1 MKETRC
7 GSAFGLVPGRDTC
20 GERPTATRPLDGLRI
35 LLAEDDPDSLEA
47 LAELLEINGAEVRR
61 CRDGLEARKALTR
74 GFRPDLII
82 SDLAMPV
89 EDGFEMI
96 AALRALPAD
105 DGGLVPAIAFSSV
118 VDPALRDLA
127 LRSGFQDFVSK
138 PIDVPLLLGRV
149 AALIQRRGGNDGAVS

>member
-1 MKETRC
+1 M
-7 GSAFGLVPGRDTC
+7 A
-20 GERPTATRPLDGLRI
+20 
-35 LLAEDDPDSLEA
+35 
-47 LAELLEINGAEVRR
+47 INGAEVRA
-61 CRDGLEARKALTR
+61 CRDGFEARKALAR

-118 VDPALRDLA
+118 IDPTLRELA

-149 AALIQRRGGNDGAVS
+149 AALMQRKTGGDGTDGEGAGS